1 METQVLT
8 PTHVPSSMDSD
19 LPEHWHPPWGKP
31 AGLWVAPMARAGC
44 SSSLSADSHVGN
56 PGRPS
61 PSCAWR
67 SDSEGDRPPAP
78 RSQAVS
84 NKCKHL
90 SADSTGLR
98 HVCLGGAEGTLRVRA
113 AVPELPVFTVTPAGL
128 RLPKRG

>member
-1 METQVLT
+1 
-8 PTHVPSSMDSD
+8 
-19 LPEHWHPPWGKP
+19 
-31 AGLWVAPMARAGC
+31 MARAGC

-78 RSQAVS
+78 RSQAVF

-98 HVCLGGAEGTLRVRA
+98 HVCLGGAEGTLRTLDDGCMSA
-113 AVPELPVFTVTPAGL
+113 PLAEETPNRTHL
-128 RLPKRG
+128 SS